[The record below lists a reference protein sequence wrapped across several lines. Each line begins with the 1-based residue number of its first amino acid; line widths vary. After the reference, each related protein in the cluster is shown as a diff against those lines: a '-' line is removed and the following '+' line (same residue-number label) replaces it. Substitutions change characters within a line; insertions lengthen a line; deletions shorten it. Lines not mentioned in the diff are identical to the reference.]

1 MDEMEGNRGSRK
13 AVQNKAGRTRKVETC
28 SDRIRFRWRERV
40 EKERVGARG
49 RKGGR
54 KRERGRGSVH
64 APVANVMIGSRK
76 QKRQTLGPGLQVC
89 GSEGP
94 DKASLLD

>member
-1 MDEMEGNRGSRK
+1 MDEMEGNRGSRE

-54 KRERGRGSVH
+54 ERERAR
-64 APVANVMIGSRK
+64 IGARACGERDDWLPK
-76 QKRQTLGPGLQVC
+76 AEEADIRPWPPGVRIRGPG
-89 GSEGP
+89 
-94 DKASLLD
+94 